1 MSQGTPL
8 HNGRFFH
15 QFHQFGLLSPPRSC
29 SYPRYLR
36 SLNNVDLR
44 VSSPGRDLYQTQLGA
59 KHWQKNVSSGMCSFG
74 AEIGGV
80 ESDGSL
86 YFQTLK
92 DFPAEELLGKIV
104 LVRFDSAILLGEAS
118 YINIHSLDKACYTIR
133 YLYDA
138 GSKVLLVSSWARCN
152 PRLVSTQSVAD
163 YLSSV
168 LFLKVRL
175 AKSEIKE
182 AEKADIL
189 LLENLSDIQEELA
202 NCSVF
207 AKKLSLGVDI
217 FVNDAVSTSH
227 KILASTVGVTRFSC
241 ASIAGFC
248 FESELCQ
255 LMQIKDLTKRPY
267 IVIIGGGNF
276 AKKASALRYLITK
289 CDGMVFVGRMA
300 FQMMNALD
308 MPVPSSYVETGATSD
323 ALEIIRI
330 AHGRN
335 VQILCPKDF
344 YCAKKS
350 IPELQIVPID
360 GDLEGWE
367 PVDLGPH
374 TLKEIFSL
382 LSKAKKVLSI
392 GSVGFDSSRQ
402 RTRGASDYALMLE
415 KISGSGCDIAV
426 VGSAACRDVLNTS
439 GSLSAYNI
447 FEKASVAWELLRGRP
462 LPGVAALDR
471 AYPVKVNWSAVFDDP
486 TQPLVVDIGSGN
498 GLFLL
503 GMARIW
509 KHTNFLGLEINKK
522 LVKRCLDSVLQLKL
536 KHVHFI
542 STNATS
548 TFRSILSSYP
558 GDIVLISVQCPN
570 PDFNNRDHRWRMLQR
585 GLIEAITDLLIAG
598 GKVFLQSD
606 VEEVSTRMKE
616 HFLMYGKGKYAITAD
631 EDIEYDSGVWLKE
644 NPFGVRSDWEQHAL
658 DRGAPMYR
666 LMISKVKT

>member
-382 LSKAKKVLSI
+382 LSKAK
-392 GSVGFDSSRQ
+392 
-402 RTRGASDYALMLE
+402 
-415 KISGSGCDIAV
+415 
-426 VGSAACRDVLNTS
+426 
-439 GSLSAYNI
+439 
-447 FEKASVAWELLRGRP
+447 
-462 LPGVAALDR
+462 